1 MKVSPQTNKLVP
13 EHLDT
18 SVHVRHG
25 YTLSQYQGKQT
36 KVVSVCII
44 FN

>member
-1 MKVSPQTNKLVP
+1 MKVSPQTNKLVS
-13 EHLDT
+13 EHFNI
-18 SVHVRHG
+18 SVHVCHV